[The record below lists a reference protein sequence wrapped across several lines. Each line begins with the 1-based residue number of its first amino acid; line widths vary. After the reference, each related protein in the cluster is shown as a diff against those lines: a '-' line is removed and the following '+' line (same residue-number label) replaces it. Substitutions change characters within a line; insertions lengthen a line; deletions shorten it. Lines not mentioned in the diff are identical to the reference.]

1 MRKSK
6 GLVFAAIML
15 IISCATN
22 KTVVRDC
29 TKSLMDRYRGES
41 KQRIAIF
48 PFMSKAQRKTPEL
61 NNFDEEIID
70 VVFEDR
76 RLQVVERGLIEQISK
91 EWTFSESGMVDEKQ
105 RSKIGRLSGAKLIL
119 VPIVSDNSNISMK
132 IISVDTGDVLSY
144 MRSTLANP
152 LRLSSVPASIERAEP
167 HHATPAAASTI
178 TIGSSR
184 NGSIAQAGQVDRYQL
199 NVRGTKRLE
208 INAVKTDGS
217 FDPIIELS
225 KSSGEFIA
233 SDDDSGGDRNAR
245 LTRELN
251 SGNYFIAVRAYQNN
265 IGNYSL
271 SVNEASN
278 DNQYT
283 SGEGGSTFGELL
295 IQLETSVK
303 FDSQTGNWRSR
314 RSSWLSDVRSAGGD
328 LSRLRD
334 LVIEFETNILSSGQN
349 SDWLSNSRSSW
360 VSRVRGAGS
369 IHQLAVLLA
378 ECESNIKY
386 SAQSDSWR
394 DRRSN
399 WVSQVNGL

>member
-6 GLVFAAIML
+6 VIVLAAIVL
-15 IISCATN
+15 IMSCATN

-48 PFMSKAQRKTPEL
+48 PFMTKSQRKTAEL

-119 VPIVSDNSNISMK
+119 VPIVSGNRNISMK

-144 MRSTLANP
+144 MRGTLADP
-152 LRLSSVPASIERAEP
+152 LRLGEAAIEQNEQHSTTPA
-167 HHATPAAASTI
+167 AAASTI

-184 NGSIAQAGQVDRYQL
+184 NGSISQPGEVDRYQL
-199 NVRGTKRLE
+199 TVRGTKRLE
-208 INAVKTDGS
+208 INARKTDGS

-233 SDDDSGGDRNAR
+233 SDDDSGEDRNAR
-245 LTRELN
+245 LVRELR
-251 SGNYFIAVRAYQNN
+251 SGRYTIAVRAYQNN
-265 IGNYSL
+265 VGSYSL
-271 SVNEASN
+271 SVGEAS
-278 DNQYT
+278 DD
-283 SGEGGSTFGELL
+283 SGSNGSAFGDLL

-303 FDSQTGNWRSR
+303 YDSQTGNWRSR
-314 RSSWLSDVRSAGGD
+314 RSSWLSDVRSAGGN
-328 LSRLRD
+328 LSRMRE

-349 SDWLSNSRSSW
+349 SGWLSNSRSSW
-360 VSRVRGAGS
+360 VSRVRSAGS
-369 IHQLAVLLA
+369 FHQLAVLLK

-394 DRRSN
+394 DRRSSWISSIN
-399 WVSQVNGL
+399 AI